1 MPVQLALYKGQ
12 GQFGNAAIRWWTG
25 SPYSHCELVV
35 DGWCYSSSVMDK
47 GVRRK
52 RVGPGADEISLGED
66 HWDRIELP
74 WADSAAIVRYFEA
87 TDSDVYGWPSLIAA
101 RCSTATARPSMRR
114 SALSGACV
122 HWPCRTHPS
131 TTRKQPVRSAAGLPK
146 AGKPAWLHSRTDPPR
161 PAECGLF
168 VAWRAGCSPD
178 PL

>member
-1 MPVQLALYKGQ
+1 MLVQLALYKGQ

-66 HWDRIELP
+66 HWDLIELP

-87 TDSDVYGWPSLIAA
+87 TDSDVYGWPSLIASQVFNRNRPTEHA
-101 RCSTATARPSMRR
+101 AFCSEWCGRALELAAPSIYNPAT
-114 SALSGACV
+114 LGEQ
-122 HWPCRTHPS
+122 CR
-131 TTRKQPVRSAAGLPK
+131 
-146 AGKPAWLHSRTDPPR
+146 WLLLRLK
-161 PAECGLF
+161 GQ
-168 VAWRAGCSPD
+168 
-178 PL
+178 